1 VTLPSDTATG
11 VGSAPAPAVVL
22 DLAQSEQE
30 CGDPALG
37 RVRRAYDTVGAGQV
51 IEVRTPI
58 AEHAFAVR
66 AWARRA
72 GAELIADQRD
82 GGVAILRVRRP
93 SG

>member
-1 VTLPSDTATG
+1 VTWLCDSAAGP
-11 VGSAPAPAVVL
+11 GSALAPAAVL
-22 DLAQSEQE
+22 DLADAEQE

-37 RVRRAYDTVGAGQV
+37 RVRRGYDALTPGQI

-72 GAELIADQRD
+72 GAELVGDRHDSD
-82 GGVAILRVRRP
+82 GAVLRVRRT
-93 SG
+93 S